1 MTRCAQSG
9 FQWFAPPP
17 DDGWSCWKW
26 TATPRRAELGGG
38 GARGAEGRL
47 ECAAWLPNESAGKRP
62 LVIVLHGCGQ
72 SSDDIDDELGWKR
85 LAGERRFGVMFI
97 RETGEGDWS
106 PLWWGPAVERGC
118 FDWFDLDGA
127 KRNEGQP
134 AAIAQAASKLAAD
147 RPDVVDP
154 AQIFVVG
161 FSAGAGMAALLL
173 TAWPDVF
180 AGAGIVAG
188 PAVGV
193 AETQTG
199 GWAAYVAPQL
209 MYWPDSMRRWAADI
223 RAESCRFRGVRPGPW
238 PRKAAIW
245 HGEADPVVNRG
256 HAAALVDQFAGMM
269 GIPVSRHWSWFMPR
283 MEISGQTASHS
294 TRLLQDPLGGG
305 RRSLR
310 RIVFAD
316 PETGEALIQAN
327 WIDYLGHAA
336 PVAPSL
342 DPLGQVIGEN
352 ERRKYV
358 GVDSTAEML
367 DFFGVAAPTGA
378 IMPSAAKAPT
388 KPAKPAKKVKSE
400 G

>member
-26 TATPRRAELGGG
+26 TATPTRAEPGGSGSRG
-38 GARGAEGRL
+38 GDGRL
-47 ECAAWLPNESAGKRP
+47 ECAAWLPNEALGKRP

-72 SSDDIDDELGWKR
+72 SPDDIDDELGWKR
-85 LAGERRFGVMFI
+85 LAGERRFGVLFI
-97 RETGEGDWS
+97 CETSGGDRA

-127 KRNEGQP
+127 RRNQGQP
-134 AAIAQAASKLAAD
+134 AAIAQAAARLAAD
-147 RPDVVDP
+147 RPDVVDGG
-154 AQIFVVG
+154 QIFVVG
-161 FSAGAGMAALLL
+161 FSAGGGMAALLL

-188 PAVGV
+188 PTVGI
-193 AETQTG
+193 AESAAG
-199 GWAAYVAPQL
+199 GWAASVAPHL
-209 MYWPDSMRRWAADI
+209 MYWPDAIRRWAATL
-223 RAESCRFRGVRPGPW
+223 RAESCRARGVRPARW
-238 PRKAAIW
+238 RRRVAIW

-256 HAAALVDQFAGMM
+256 HAVALADQFAGMM
-269 GIPVSRHWSWFMPR
+269 GVPATRQWSWFMPR

-294 TRLLQDPLGGG
+294 TRTLEAPLGGG

-310 RIVFAD
+310 RVVFND
-316 PETGEALIQAN
+316 PDTGEALIQAN
-327 WIDYLGHAA
+327 WIDYLGHAVPA
-336 PVAPSL
+336 APSL
-342 DPLGQVIGEN
+342 DALGRVIGEN

-367 DFFGVAAPTGA
+367 DFFGVGGPSGV
-378 IMPSAAKAPT
+378 IMSAR
-388 KPAKPAKKVKSE
+388 KKKLGGTSP
-400 G
+400 